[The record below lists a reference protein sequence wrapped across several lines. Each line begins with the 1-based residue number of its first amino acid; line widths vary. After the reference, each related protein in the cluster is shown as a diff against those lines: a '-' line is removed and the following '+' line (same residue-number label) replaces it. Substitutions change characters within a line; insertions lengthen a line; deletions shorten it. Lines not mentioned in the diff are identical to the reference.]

1 MERLAGEPPRQIL
14 DAMHCFTFSQ
24 TSLIRVVLALSL
36 LTAVSPVAGAG
47 SPAGVR
53 ATVVP
58 FELVRHKIL
67 LPVSVNGSPAYD
79 FVLDTGSP
87 VMLVADPELAAPM
100 RLDLENHNMMLNGAG
115 KGRPPEA
122 SMARTATVA
131 IETGA
136 ARVELPDQPIFVL
149 SEDPGFGNYLGVE
162 GYGIIGR
169 SLFES
174 YVVEIDFERRRLV
187 VHDQESYVYRGS
199 GEVVPIRIVGG
210 HPHCDGTVV
219 LPGGERRT
227 LDLVVD
233 SGAGSALTLIE
244 NPREGLAAP
253 TGAVSRR
260 IGRGLNGE
268 IRGAFVRLGRLELG
282 SLELPGVVAAFAPRR
297 SGIAPNAQANLGA
310 EILRRFRVIFDYSR
324 RRMILEPSNT
334 FAEPFDIDMSGLV
347 LRAEGLEL
355 DQLIIEQ
362 VREGS
367 PAALVGIEAGD
378 RLVTLDGRQM
388 NLEEAVETLRQRDGY
403 RIPLTVDR
411 AGKLLEKQLTLKR
424 DI

>member
-1 MERLAGEPPRQIL
+1 MR
-14 DAMHCFTFSQ
+14 FSQ
-24 TSLIRVVLALSL
+24 PLPTILPRRVVAWSALL
-36 LTAVSPVAGAG
+36 LSFASTALGAGPPSGAPAARPVA
-47 SPAGVR
+47 
-53 ATVVP
+53 TVP

-67 LPVSVNGSPAYD
+67 LPVSINGSPAYD

-87 VMLVADPELAAPM
+87 VMLLADPGLVESM
-100 RLDLENHNMMLNGAG
+100 KLDLEDHDMMLNGAG
-115 KGRPPEA
+115 KGRPPRA
-122 SMARTATVA
+122 SVARTATVT
-131 IETGA
+131 IKTA
-136 ARVELPDQPIFVL
+136 AGPVGLPDQAIFVL

-162 GYGIIGR
+162 SHGIVGR
-169 SLFES
+169 SLFDS
-174 YVVEIDFERRRLV
+174 YVVEIDFERRRLLLY
-187 VHDQESYVYRGS
+187 DQTSYVYRGD

-219 LPGGERRT
+219 LPGGERRE

-244 NPREGLAAP
+244 NPRQGLAAP
-253 TGAVSRR
+253 ADAASRR

-268 IRGAFVRLGRLELG
+268 IRGAFVRLSRLELG

-297 SGIAPNAQANLGA
+297 SGIAPNAEANLGA

-324 RRMILEPSNT
+324 RRMILEPGKSY
-334 FAEPFDIDMSGLV
+334 AEPFDIDMSGIV

-367 PAALVGIEAGD
+367 PAALIGIEAGD
-378 RLVTLDGRQM
+378 RLVTLDGRRM
-388 NLEEAVETLRQRDGY
+388 NLEEAIETLRQRDGY
-403 RIPLTVDR
+403 RLPLTVDR
-411 AGKLLEKQLTLKR
+411 AGELLEKQLTLKR